1 MEFLAIAH
9 NPNFYAVDFSDS
21 DKIRVWKNLQGS
33 LLPPR
38 FCDIKEKEIEH
49 IGEE

>member
-21 DKIRVWKNLQGS
+21 DKIRVWKNLWDS
-33 LLPPR
+33 LPPPR
-38 FCDIKEKEIEH
+38 FWGIKGEEIEDT
-49 IGEE
+49 GEE